1 MNVALEIAKV
11 VATAIGGE
19 SLAKIMFVGRLPAS
33 KPERLAAVAA
43 SGGEYD
49 GDNPEQY

>member
-19 SLAKIMFVGRLPAS
+19 AWQKCVCRAIASNKSKTAWRRL
-33 KPERLAAVAA
+33 RLAAVNTTA
-43 SGGEYD
+43 
-49 GDNPEQY
+49 